1 MLRIN
6 CFFRLKDE
14 NDAQQVKL
22 LAKEL
27 IEKSRTDEGNIA
39 YDLFQSATEPKN
51 MMFCET
57 WKDLDALK
65 AHAAAPHFTSIVPQ
79 IEGYAEGPMK
89 LEQFDF

>member
-14 NDAQQVKL
+14 ADAPKVKE

-27 IEKSRTDEGNIA
+27 IEKSRKDEGNVA
-39 YDLFQSATEPKN
+39 YDLFQSATDAKT

-57 WKDLDALK
+57 WKDKHCLDV
-65 AHAAAPHFTSIVPQ
+65 HAASPHFTTIVPQ
-79 IEGYAEGPMK
+79 IEKLSDGPMK